1 MTEFAPRPRPGRY
14 APGVQSDRAQTVVT
28 LIGAAGI
35 LIGLFICALASGLS
49 HGRRLA
55 RLIVTIALG
64 ISFLVAIGDLITDP
78 TDLVVRI
85 GQPVLT
91 ALIASAL
98 WIGSAGQHFA
108 KAP

>member
-1 MTEFAPRPRPGRY
+1 M
-14 APGVQSDRAQTVVT
+14 
-28 LIGAAGI
+28 
-35 LIGLFICALASGLS
+35 
-49 HGRRLA
+49 
-55 RLIVTIALG
+55 TIALG

-85 GQPVLT
+85 GHPVLT